1 MAWNEPGNNGRD
13 PWGGGNRNDQGPP
26 DLDEVVK
33 KLQQSLNGLFGKA
46 GGGSGGGSDSGDG
59 HWVRFLRK
67 DGWRFRTDRHR
78 RIWCVRPL

>member
-46 GGGSGGGSDSGDG
+46 GGGSGGGSDSGMVLG
-59 HWVRFLRK
+59 SISQERWLAFSH
-67 DGWRFRTDRHR
+67 
-78 RIWCVRPL
+78 